1 VVEILVETRRAIPPA
16 KWIEYLV
23 NREANSINEGYF

>member
-1 VVEILVETRRAIPPA
+1 VEILVASGRAIPPA

-23 NREANSINEGYF
+23 YREANSINEGYF